1 MTRLIS
7 TPIPEKSHLV
17 RFMDGPNSYDRM
29 IVVTE
34 LDGGEVLF
42 LQGWIGKPLSHNEWR
57 AARDLLFPNAREV
70 RFERMRDGEM
80 CPRRLF
86 P

>member
-1 MTRLIS
+1 MTHLIS
-7 TPIPEKSHLV
+7 TPLPAGSHLV
-17 RFMDGPNSYDRM
+17 RFMDGPNGYKQM

-42 LQGWIGKPLSHNEWR
+42 LQGWIGKPLTPSEWR
-57 AARDLLFPNAREV
+57 EARDLLFPNAREV
-70 RFERMRDGEM
+70 RFERIRDGEM
-80 CPRRLF
+80 CPKRLF